1 MTIKNREN
9 IMNNSLIADTNNQTI
24 ASEAF
29 NNLDLISIGLS
40 QSDFDKVLEAKN
52 ELTVV
57 NNTTISEYGK
67 NISAKTAEYTD
78 DLLNFV
84 KNKDLDVTGQK
95 LNEVISVAQQV
106 NSKKLLAE
114 NRKGII
120 GFIFSK
126 IKGAK
131 QSIQEQF
138 STTKDQMDNLVK
150 EVETTQTGL
159 KQRVDLLE
167 NMFTGV
173 QDEYHVLGVY
183 IAAGQL
189 RLSDIKAH
197 INELATKEQSPT
209 ISQEIYDLNLA
220 ANNLDKRISDLM
232 LLQQSAIQTLPMIRI
247 IQSNNNMLIDK
258 FYAVKN
264 ITLPAWK
271 NQISLALALNE
282 QKNSVELANN
292 IDNATNDLLKRNA
305 DLLHSNSIQ
314 TAKANQRS
322 VIDIE
327 TLEHVQNTLI
337 KTVSDV
343 IEIQKQGM
351 SERDKLSA
359 RLKGLQGKL
368 NQVMLPK
375 DQ

>member
-1 MTIKNREN
+1 
-9 IMNNSLIADTNNQTI
+9 MNNSLIADTNNQTI

-67 NISAKTAEYTD
+67 NISAKAAEYTD

-375 DQ
+375 D

>member
-1 MTIKNREN
+1 
-9 IMNNSLIADTNNQTI
+9 MNNSLIIETNNKTI
-24 ASEAF
+24 ASEVF
-29 NNLDLISIGLS
+29 KNLDLNSIGLS
-40 QSDFDKVLEAKN
+40 QNDFDKVLEAKN
-52 ELTVV
+52 ELAVV

-67 NISAKTAEYTD
+67 NISSKTTTYTD
-78 DLLNFV
+78 DLLDFV
-84 KNKDLDVTGQK
+84 KNKDLDETGKK
-95 LNEVISVAQQV
+95 LNEVISVAQQI
-106 NSKKLLAE
+106 NSKNLLAE
-114 NRKGII
+114 NKKGIL

-126 IKGAK
+126 LKGAK

-138 STTKDQMDNLVK
+138 NSTKEQMDTLVK
-150 EVETTQTGL
+150 EVETTQNGL
-159 KQRVDLLE
+159 KQRVNLLE
-167 NMFTGV
+167 KMFTGV

-189 RLSDIKAH
+189 RLIDIKTR
-197 INELATKEQSPT
+197 IDELAVMEQSPST
-209 ISQEIYDLNLA
+209 VQEIYDLNLA
-220 ANNLDKRISDLM
+220 ANNLDKRVSDLM

-271 NQISLALALNE
+271 NQISLSLALNE

-292 IDNATNDLLKRNA
+292 VDNATNDLLRRNA
-305 DLLHSNSIQ
+305 DLLHSNSVQ
-314 TAKANQRS
+314 TAKANQRA

-327 TLEHVQNTLI
+327 TLEHVQNTLV

-351 SERDKLSA
+351 ADRDKLSA

-368 NQVMLPK
+368 NQVMLPNN
-375 DQ
+375 Q